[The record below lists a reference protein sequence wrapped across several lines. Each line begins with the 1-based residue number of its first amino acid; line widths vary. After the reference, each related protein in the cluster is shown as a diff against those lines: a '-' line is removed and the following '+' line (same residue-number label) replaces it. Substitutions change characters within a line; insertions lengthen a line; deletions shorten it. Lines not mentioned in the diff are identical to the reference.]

1 MVNDAKKKKKN
12 RKKNMCGNPPYLLLI
27 ACNKTASPGF
37 VFRSKQ
43 KLSKINFLYFLLF

>member
-1 MVNDAKKKKKN
+1 MVNDAKKNKNKKYVWQSS
-12 RKKNMCGNPPYLLLI
+12 YLLLT

-43 KLSKINFLYFLLF
+43 KLSKINFLLF